1 MGIFLSK
8 EKINFTKNIKY
19 DLILEVTTY
28 SKNTKFQEKTNTT
41 SKDKH
46 FLKNYLHN
54 KLYRELNSI
63 IFSDGKFF
71 TNNKPNYRNLQK
83 LNKNDIRKIKYEN
96 DTYIIS
102 ISTKLN
108 KINNEIDF
116 YINDFIKE
124 ILEVLQHDVSSGGL
138 PLYQKKEKYF
148 LFPQKIENVTN

>member
-1 MGIFLSK
+1 MVFFLSK
-8 EKINFTKNIKY
+8 EKINFTKKIKY

-41 SKDKH
+41 SKDKN

-54 KLYRELNSI
+54 KLYKELNSI

-71 TNNKPNYRNLQK
+71 TNNKTNYLNLQK
-83 LNKNDIRKIKYEN
+83 LKKTDIKKIKYEN
-96 DTYIIS
+96 DIYIIS

-108 KINNEIDF
+108 KTNNEIDF

-124 ILEVLQHDVSSGGL
+124 ILEVLQHDVGSGGL

-148 LFPQKIENVTN
+148 LFPRKIENVTN